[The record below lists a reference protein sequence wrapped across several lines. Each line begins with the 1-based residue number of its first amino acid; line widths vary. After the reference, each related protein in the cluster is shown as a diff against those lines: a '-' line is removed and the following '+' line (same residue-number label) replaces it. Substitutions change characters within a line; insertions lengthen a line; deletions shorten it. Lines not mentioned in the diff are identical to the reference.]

1 MSRDRCKRC
10 GECCHYY
17 MYGVKHPCRYLV
29 NNKCSK
35 YKNRL
40 GTVLYSYIKGD
51 KKISIVC
58 SMRESQNVN
67 YPGCTYN
74 KDTNISVEEQFKGI

>member
-29 NNKCSK
+29 NLSDGTTECAV
-35 YKNRL
+35 YENRL
-40 GTVLYSYIKGD
+40 
-51 KKISIVC
+51 
-58 SMRESQNVN
+58 
-67 YPGCTYN
+67 
-74 KDTNISVEEQFKGI
+74 